1 MRSSHL
7 LRHPQSVRI
16 LVVDDDPKL
25 AGLIRRS
32 LVEKGN
38 AADVA
43 ARGEDALWMARAH
56 SYDAIVLDLMLP
68 GLGGGGTWGALR
80 EGDGIGRAL
89 GGGRVEVL
97 GVGGSLKKK
106 NEPPSTEYVSSGIR
120 IMAILR
126 E

>member
-68 GLGGGGTWGALR
+68 GLGGGETCAAPREADVWAPGLMRTARDAIEGRGSGPRAGA
-80 EGDGIGRAL
+80 GDHPTKPL
-89 GGGRVEVL
+89 
-97 GVGGSLKKK
+97 
-106 NEPPSTEYVSSGIR
+106 PPAQRLAPAG
-120 IMAILR
+120 
-126 E
+126 